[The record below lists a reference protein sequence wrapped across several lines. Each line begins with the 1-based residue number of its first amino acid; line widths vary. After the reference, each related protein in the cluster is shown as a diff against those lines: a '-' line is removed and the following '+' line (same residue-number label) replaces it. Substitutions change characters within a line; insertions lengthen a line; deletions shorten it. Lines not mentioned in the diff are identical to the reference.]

1 MYVAYDATIGRI
13 YNVFTT
19 DDKSAAESLLLT
31 SFENDFAPQNDV
43 TMDYLESIGL
53 ELHDIG
59 DMSWLHTIQPVGYGN
74 NILTRIT
81 TEFEQ
86 RCGVSES
93 IFIDYLRMQ
102 YIIGY
107 LRVEFKTDMEIQRQN
122 DNYRYHCEYIAEHDD
137 GLYVHVGLISSRYG
151 DDSRYRPQLEIS
163 VPVSELHLRDQEPM
177 TSELLEFDLDT
188 IIQELGLQ

>member
-13 YNVFTT
+13 YNAFTT
-19 DDKSAAESLLLT
+19 DDKSEAESLLLT

-93 IFIDYLRMQ
+93 M
-102 YIIGY
+102 IIY
-107 LRVEFKTDMEIQRQN
+107 ECNTL
-122 DNYRYHCEYIAEHDD
+122 
-137 GLYVHVGLISSRYG
+137 
-151 DDSRYRPQLEIS
+151 
-163 VPVSELHLRDQEPM
+163 
-177 TSELLEFDLDT
+177 
-188 IIQELGLQ
+188 